1 MSQAIRLLLLAVL
14 VTTAS
19 ACSLIG
25 KEKVTPPDPLADLE
39 PHEVEMRFQAEPGM
53 TRDQV
58 EEVLGAPFRRGL
70 TKEGNH
76 HLMWRTVYTRSRPG
90 TEDVTMYHHH
100 SIEFDRNWRVVRSF
114 R

>member
-1 MSQAIRLLLLAVL
+1 MSHVMRLLLLAVL

-19 ACSLIG
+19 ACSLLG
-25 KEKVTPPDPLADLE
+25 KRAVEQDDPLAGLE
-39 PHEVEMRFQAEPGM
+39 AHEIEKRFRAESGMTLAEVEE
-53 TRDQV
+53 T
-58 EEVLGAPFRRGL
+58 LGEPFRRGL
-70 TKEGNH
+70 TKEGNY

-100 SIEFDRNWRVVRSF
+100 SIEFDKNWRVVRSF